1 MMMGKATNKIVS
13 MMMMLRAAL
22 LLLLSTTGTN
32 YVYLGGGNSFS
43 VCEARVNSGHV
54 EQEYPLNTPLYKKD
68 PSGDG
73 KWIEGSISNFDPST
87 GTYEVAWSDGL
98 TVQNYDADSIAGFV
112 YNEYYQEQGLLEE
125 DDEDNALPAAE
136 EEALITGEEDAGGT
150 GTTGMADE
158 ENEENGD
165 TFDAGQ
171 HVYEK
176 GTPVFTKNDDGTL
189 MGGTII
195 DYTPGYY
202 MIQWE
207 TTGPGEYQTVE
218 DDDPEIDRLVHP
230 FPEEMWHDAVDLEE
244 KEDIKEAIEEVGDA
258 IEDEIEEGPEIGSV
272 DDTFDVIAIAYTI
285 LGVLGLISVVVLVF
299 ARHQR
304 LSMFSSFMTIK
315 GMNSNWKSIN
325 SSSSKMNWK
334 SGEVERRMSLQTRLS
349 AQMDSNRN
357 LHNVD

>member
-1 MMMGKATNKIVS
+1 
-13 MMMMLRAAL
+13 
-22 LLLLSTTGTN
+22 
-32 YVYLGGGNSFS
+32 
-43 VCEARVNSGHV
+43 
-54 EQEYPLNTPLYKKD
+54 
-68 PSGDG
+68 
-73 KWIEGSISNFDPST
+73 
-87 GTYEVAWSDGL
+87 
-98 TVQNYDADSIAGFV
+98 
-112 YNEYYQEQGLLEE
+112 
-125 DDEDNALPAAE
+125 
-136 EEALITGEEDAGGT
+136 
-150 GTTGMADE
+150 
-158 ENEENGD
+158 
-165 TFDAGQ
+165 
-171 HVYEK
+171 
-176 GTPVFTKNDDGTL
+176 
-189 MGGTII
+189 
-195 DYTPGYY
+195 